1 MLLTLLLTINMY
13 PRSIT
18 FETPADLRV
27 KYQAQLE
34 SRSTQG
40 QLLSSMFD
48 ENGNLKLR
56 IPAQQY
62 KPINEEWGRITDA
75 FSSVWYETTVVRTQ
89 GFEIEIQDHRAEI
102 RFLLWE
108 IALRQR
114 AIVGQVNT
122 IWVDDAVGFDPIKN
136 YNTGVT
142 RKRGVL
148 YLQPVS
154 GVVSNGNLTCPVV
167 GGTGQAV
174 EVAAPIVRYYTQ
186 PYSVRFVTRDL
197 DAVV

>member
-1 MLLTLLLTINMY
+1 MY

-18 FETPADLRV
+18 FETPTDLRT

-34 SRSTQG
+34 SRNGQG
-40 QLLSSMFD
+40 QLLSSVFD
-48 ENGNLKLR
+48 GNNLKIRL
-56 IPAQQY
+56 PAQHY
-62 KPINEEWGRITDA
+62 KPINEEWGKITDA
-75 FSSVWYETTVVRTQ
+75 FSSVWYETTVARTQ
-89 GFEIEIQDHRAEI
+89 GFEIEIQDQRAEI

-136 YNTGVT
+136 YSTGVT

-186 PYSVRFVTRDL
+186 PYSVRFEVRDL